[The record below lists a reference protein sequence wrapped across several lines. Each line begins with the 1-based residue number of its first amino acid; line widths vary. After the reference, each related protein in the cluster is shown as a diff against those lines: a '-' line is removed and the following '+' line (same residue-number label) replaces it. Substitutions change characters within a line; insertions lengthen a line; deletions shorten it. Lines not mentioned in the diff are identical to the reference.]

1 MGKTFGVGEPWLN
14 SCLEF
19 RKQARNANKNLP
31 GGLGRF
37 LRNEN

>member
-19 RKQARNANKNLP
+19 KVNRRETRIKTCQGPLA
-31 GGLGRF
+31 GF
-37 LRNEN
+37 